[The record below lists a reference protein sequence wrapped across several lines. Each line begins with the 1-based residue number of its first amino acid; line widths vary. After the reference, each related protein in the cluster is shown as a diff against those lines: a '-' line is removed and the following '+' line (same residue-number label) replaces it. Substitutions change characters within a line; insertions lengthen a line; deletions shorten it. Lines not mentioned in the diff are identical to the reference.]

1 MIFAPIFIK
10 IKLQQKKL
18 RAYNAFITCTAF
30 TWAHV
35 MKFYEEKSCIFFICS
50 IYCSQLIAVAAA
62 VCSHSHNINREE
74 KKNLKFCLFLSQ
86 EFIEDFFTTFNF
98 EPPAS
103 ASCYC
108 ILCFLYFFIFF
119 DRIFYPFYY
128 FIFSCLDYD

>member
-74 KKNLKFCLFLSQ
+74 KKTWNFAYFFLKSLLRTSLLRL
-86 EFIEDFFTTFNF
+86 
-98 EPPAS
+98 
-103 ASCYC
+103 
-108 ILCFLYFFIFF
+108 ILNHLLRLLVIVFYVFFIFLF
-119 DRIFYPFYY
+119 FSIAF
-128 FIFSCLDYD
+128 FILFIILFFLV